1 MEITPSPL
9 PNNPAPP
16 MPMQPEGVGYP
27 GGTGNPVLD
36 EISAAHANLS
46 PQAQQAI
53 EGAHGMLGI
62 SPSHSDPALAASTAP
77 SPELAVPG
85 VSGPRGPLPILSPE
99 VPAPSRP
106 MAGSAG
112 GTPMADSGG
121 SGVDSALLDG
131 PSVSATGGPLAAP
144 PVSALAQERERLT
157 RPGLPSSDPNAH
169 TSMDTGRTGI
179 GQIHNPWLRGLATAG
194 DVIASGVF
202 PRFGQFIPGTSGYHN
217 NLVAGN
223 ERAIQS
229 EEGSAKNAA
238 DVAKTGAE
246 TAEQLSLP
254 ELHKTQAELA
264 AEKIHS
270 TETAKDADR
279 AIKQSEE
286 DRKAQQGQ
294 AAIDQHLAASGLK
307 RDEVGNIVPQE
318 YKEMSEPLQAIHDLK
333 SSQQELADSRAALVK
348 AQKDNL
354 PAAQKLAQQRIDN
367 ATHASAVAEQR
378 LGLAEKNYELRVGG
392 GSEADAHPG
401 QLLDDNDKTIGTAFQ
416 GNVKP
421 TGTERTKGDMANS
434 AAEQLGDI
442 KAIIHKRPDIFG
454 PLSGRETD
462 FTVWLGSQDPDAQ
475 AFRAAQTV
483 AADHM
488 AGMFGARSPAVIQQ
502 LHDAIGQFKDNP
514 AAALAGIAQVEKATK
529 VFSKAG
535 TPHTSTSA
543 GASSGPTQLDKAD
556 SAKAAEQYNALPKG
570 TQFITPDGKAG
581 TKQ

>member
-1 MEITPSPL
+1 MIVDPSIPQPQPL
-9 PNNPAPP
+9 PSQGVAPGIMSSQDIVDHLDKVLAMQPKPVQDAVEHAHGALGLNSPADAAANGPSAPP
-16 MPMQPEGVGYP
+16 VPSENGSGVDTSLLSGNASGVDSPIVPAGSPNDPQPLSTPKMSRVPMEDGFAARSSSNALPSGV
-27 GGTGNPVLD
+27 
-36 EISAAHANLS
+36 
-46 PQAQQAI
+46 
-53 EGAHGMLGI
+53 GI
-62 SPSHSDPALAASTAP
+62 SPS
-77 SPELAVPG
+77 
-85 VSGPRGPLPILSPE
+85 
-99 VPAPSRP
+99 
-106 MAGSAG
+106 G
-112 GTPMADSGG
+112 GTAIAPASALDAKPIDPHMAELERLHSTG
-121 SGVDSALLDG
+121 SGVSQIKNPFL
-131 PSVSATGGPLAAP
+131 
-144 PVSALAQERERLT
+144 
-157 RPGLPSSDPNAH
+157 
-169 TSMDTGRTGI
+169 RT
-179 GQIHNPWLRGLATAG
+179 LATIG
-194 DVIASGVF
+194 DVIGSGLE
-202 PRFGQFIPGTSGYHN
+202 PGLAQFIPGTSAHH
-217 NLVAGN
+217 
-223 ERAIQS
+223 
-229 EEGSAKNAA
+229 
-238 DVAKTGAE
+238 
-246 TAEQLSLP
+246 EQLIGQEENQLGQEQKATKATDESRLQNAKSTEAESLP
-254 ELHKTQAELA
+254 DLHKTQAELV
-264 AEKIHS
+264 AEKLHS

-286 DRKAQQGQ
+286 DRKTQQGQ

-307 RDEVGNIVPQE
+307 RDESGNIVPQE

-421 TGTERTKGDMANS
+421 TGTERTKGEMANS

-454 PLSGRETD
+454 PLSGRKTD